1 MGFSITQTTK
11 EQSKAVIEVSQ
22 NLEQLNLVAQ
32 RTAQGAN
39 DAEASSNQL
48 LGIAKTQRELT
59 HKFNL

>member
-1 MGFSITQTTK
+1 MSFSITQTTK
-11 EQSKAVIEVSQ
+11 EQSNAVVEVSQ

-48 LGIAKTQRELT
+48 LGIAQTQRELT
-59 HKFNL
+59 HKFSL